1 MSTATTEAHVA
12 QNIFAAMPN
21 HNFCAL
27 SPQFA
32 FLILIALRFI

>member
-1 MSTATTEAHVA
+1 MSTVTTEAHVA
-12 QNIFAAMPN
+12 QNIFATMPN